1 MDAIDDRFRH
11 TLHVLT
17 LITMGWLNLQAQE
30 LLINMLSFAYH
41 LFIQFQLSSPSSDI
55 LPSRDA
61 VDDRFQNTPNVLT
74 GIMTGQVNSRAQ
86 GLLIDMLNYIEYGLI
101 KIHLAL

>member
-1 MDAIDDRFRH
+1 MDAIDDRFQH

-17 LITMGWLNLQAQE
+17 LITMGWLNLQE
-30 LLINMLSFAYH
+30 LSINIFSFAYH
-41 LFIQFQLSSPSSDI
+41 FSIQFRLFSPSSDI